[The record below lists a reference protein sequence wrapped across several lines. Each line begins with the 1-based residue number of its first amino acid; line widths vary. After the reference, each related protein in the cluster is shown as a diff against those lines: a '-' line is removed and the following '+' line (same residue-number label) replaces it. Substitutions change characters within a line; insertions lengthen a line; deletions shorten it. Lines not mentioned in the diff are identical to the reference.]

1 MAEVNVRLPGGGYT
15 IHIAPGGLDMLG
27 GLVRPLNLGAGALVV
42 TDATVE
48 ALYGERA
55 LASLSQA
62 GMNASLAVVPPGEES
77 KSLAAAE
84 LLYTR
89 AIDLG
94 LDRKSAIIAVGGG
107 VVGDLAGFVAAT
119 YLRGVPFIQV
129 PTTLLAQVDSSVGGK
144 VAVNHP
150 AGKNLI
156 GAFYQPHIVVADTGV
171 LASLPAREL
180 ASGLAEVIKYGVIAD
195 ADFFASLGDNS
206 AAILANEPAIMG
218 EIIRRSCEIKA
229 AVVEQDEKESRLRMI
244 LNFGHTIGHAVEAA
258 TGFTRYTHG
267 EGVAIGMYG
276 AALLSCIL
284 GRCGRETVAA
294 VAAMLERFGLPTAA
308 RGCRAADLAAYL
320 ARDKKSVGG
329 AINWVLTDAIGRV
342 TISKGVPE
350 EAVRQVLEEITR

>member
-1 MAEVNVRLPGGGYT
+1 
-15 IHIAPGGLDMLG
+15 
-27 GLVRPLNLGAGALVV
+27 
-42 TDATVE
+42 
-48 ALYGERA
+48 
-55 LASLSQA
+55 
-62 GMNASLAVVPPGEES
+62 VPPGEES

-89 AIDLG
+89 AFDLG

-218 EIIRRSCEIKA
+218 EIIRRSCKLKPRRRTGRKGKPP
-229 AVVEQDEKESRLRMI
+229 QDDSQLR
-244 LNFGHTIGHAVEAA
+244 TPIGHAVEAA

-284 GRCGRETVAA
+284 GRCGRKRSQPSPPCWNASACRQPPAAA
-294 VAAMLERFGLPTAA
+294 VPPTWPPISPGTKRASAGRSTGCLPTPSAA
-308 RGCRAADLAAYL
+308 
-320 ARDKKSVGG
+320 
-329 AINWVLTDAIGRV
+329 
-342 TISKGVPE
+342 
-350 EAVRQVLEEITR
+350 